1 MVLERQTVPYSSAPG
16 PAFSS
21 TVWFSERPTLLK
33 TLQELTVSDQ
43 ETMRVVAEV
52 VDKFSGP
59 LKEMQKNVRE
69 LSKEGEGGAKA
80 EES

>member
-1 MVLERQTVPYSSAPG
+1 MLSPADKSPS

-21 TVWFSERPTLLK
+21 TVWFSERPNFIEGPEEITM
-33 TLQELTVSDQ
+33 SDQ
-43 ETMRVVAEV
+43 DTMRVVAEV

-69 LSKEGEGGAKA
+69 LSKERMRAA
-80 EES
+80 PRPRES

>member
-1 MVLERQTVPYSSAPG
+1 
-16 PAFSS
+16 
-21 TVWFSERPTLLK
+21 LK